1 MSGGLLPSVRG
12 KLTANAPLAPLVW
25 FKSGGAAEWLFEPKD
40 ADDLSAFLRDL
51 DPSTPVMP
59 LGLGSNLIVRDGGVP
74 GVVVRLGKAFANV
87 EVESPLRHGE
97 VAPQGAEGA
106 HLSILRDAESGDPSV
121 ASRHL
126 PVPGRILKCGGG
138 ASGILVS
145 STARDHGIAGLEFL
159 RSIPGTVGGFCRMN
173 GGAYGGEVKDILVDA
188 DVMLRSGEMV
198 TMGVADMGYTYR
210 HSEMPEGAIVVAARF
225 RGRAGEPA
233 AIQAEMDRI
242 SASREASQ
250 PLRSKTGGST
260 FKNPDGHKAWQLVD
274 EAGCRGLTVGGA
286 QVSEKHTNFLI
297 NTGDAA
303 SADIEALGEEVR
315 RRVKDKSGV
324 ELQWEI
330 QRVGKAL

>member
-1 MSGGLLPSVRG
+1 MLVADPLPTVRG

-40 ADDLSAFLRDL
+40 AGDLADFLRDL
-51 DPSTPVMP
+51 DPAVPVMA

-74 GVVVRLGKAFANV
+74 GVVVRLGKAFAK
-87 EVESPLRHGE
+87 
-97 VAPQGAEGA
+97 VAATDVTT
-106 HLSILRDAESGDPSV
+106 LD
-121 ASRHL
+121 
-126 PVPGRILKCGGG
+126 CGGG

-145 STARDHGIAGLEFL
+145 STARDAGIAGLEFL

-173 GGAYGGEVKDILVDA
+173 GGAYGSEVKDILVDA
-188 DVMLRSGEMV
+188 DIMLRSGERV
-198 TMGVADMGYTYR
+198 TMDVADMGYSYR
-210 HSEMPEGAIVVAARF
+210 HSELPEGAIVVAARF
-225 RGRAGEPA
+225 RGRPGEPA

-242 SASREASQ
+242 AASREASQ
-250 PLRSKTGGST
+250 PLRSRTGGST

-274 EAGCRGLTVGGA
+274 EAGCRGLTLGGA

-297 NTGDAA
+297 NTGDAT

-315 RRVKDKSGV
+315 SRVRERSGV

-330 QRVGKAL
+330 QRVGRTT